1 MQRFVIGLLYLVS
14 LLPLRVLYALSDVA
28 AWVLHYIIRYR
39 LHTVQSNLEQA
50 CPSKTTAERSRI
62 VRRFYRH
69 FTDNWVETIKLLSIS
84 PKAFNKRISGNFEL
98 FDELQAKG
106 KPASMLTAHFYN
118 WEWLNAALS
127 LRQPMPFICVYM
139 PITSPVVEAL
149 FRRIRGR
156 FGAHLMPVP
165 NLTKDIIAWRKK
177 QYLIGL
183 VADQSPSNPANAY
196 WLNFLRKPTGFVTGP
211 ERNAQVFGQ
220 TPVYTSI
227 SCPRRGHYRFQFEVI
242 ELSEEALKEKGQLTL
257 DLVRRI
263 EADIQRQPALYLWSH
278 RRWKHGW
285 KADYAGQWI
294 DTVAAPQ

>member
-39 LHTVQSNLEQA
+39 LLTVQSNVQQA
-50 CPSKTTAERSRI
+50 FADKTAAERNRI

-84 PKAFNKRISGNFEL
+84 PEALSKRITGNFEL
-98 FDELQAKG
+98 FDALQAKG

-127 LRQPMPFICVYM
+127 IRQPLPFICVYM

-156 FGAHLMPVP
+156 FGAHLMPAP
-165 NLTKDIIAWRKK
+165 NLTKEIIAWRKK

-183 VADQSPSNPANAY
+183 VADQSPSNPSNAY
-196 WLNFLRKPTGFVTGP
+196 WLNFLQKPTAFVTGP
-211 ERNAQVFGQ
+211 ERNAQVFAQ

-227 SCPRRGHYRFQFEVI
+227 SCPRRGHYHFQFEVI
-242 ELSEEALKEKGQLTL
+242 ELSEAELKEKGQLTL
-257 DLVRRI
+257 ELVRRL
-263 EADIQRQPALYLWSH
+263 EADIQKQPALYLWSH
-278 RRWKHGW
+278 RRWKHSW
-285 KADYAGQWI
+285 HVQYAEQWI
-294 DTVAAPQ
+294 DTAKLPQ